1 MRTLLVLLVALILAG
16 CVTERRALE
25 IEGAENR
32 RLVEESIRRQGCL
45 LERTAFQRALCFE
58 RVRTF

>member
-1 MRTLLVLLVALILAG
+1 MRLLLALLAAACLAG
-16 CVTERRALE
+16 CVTEKRFENVEAD
-25 IEGAENR
+25 NR

-45 LERTAFQRALCFE
+45 LERTAFNRALCFE